1 LIFSIWLDG
10 VSSSEF
16 CRRGAWRSGVIM
28 HARAVCIGLVHR
40 EGDVAKAP
48 PLCVHTQDRRGVC
61 SSVLV
66 LEWDY
71 WVLIEEKRD
80 RLTRA
85 NYLLLHYCT
94 KILLILAEV

>member
-1 LIFSIWLDG
+1 
-10 VSSSEF
+10 
-16 CRRGAWRSGVIM
+16 M
-28 HARAVCIGLVHR
+28 QARAVCIGLAHR
-40 EGDVAKAP
+40 EGGVAKA

-80 RLTRA
+80 RLPRA

-94 KILLILAEV
+94 TILLILAEVS